1 MQLTC
6 AQAQY
11 FDRCAKEIL
20 SLPLVKS
27 MKRYPQHGKTSC
39 LCHCIMVAKR
49 SYWLAVRLNQ
59 MFGWKINYRA
69 VIRGALLH
77 DFFLYDWHDPNN
89 GHRFHGFSHPYTAY
103 DEASKYFFLNKRE
116 RDVIIKHMFPF
127 TPFPPRYLESWI
139 VCAMDKICS
148 LEETLKRERPVI
160 LGKSCP
166 LFVRSTAV
174 RSQPEEGSVHAVA
187 GV

>member
-1 MQLTC
+1 MGS
-6 AQAQY
+6 A
-11 FDRCAKEIL
+11 IL
-20 SLPLVKS
+20 ILPT
-27 MKRYPQHGKTSC
+27 MR
-39 LCHCIMVAKR
+39 
-49 SYWLAVRLNQ
+49 
-59 MFGWKINYRA
+59 
-69 VIRGALLH
+69 
-77 DFFLYDWHDPNN
+77 
-89 GHRFHGFSHPYTAY
+89 HRNI
-103 DEASKYFFLNKRE
+103 FFLNKRE

-148 LEETLKRERPVI
+148 LEETLKRERPVT